1 MADSASATGTPTAN
15 PAASPPLAP
24 LKRAMPPQRWLIA
37 KLHAGQSATLA
48 AELAREARLPP
59 VLAELLV
66 ARGINTAAEAF
77 AFLNPEPAH
86 LHDPFLMLGM
96 SAAVDRLERAI
107 AAREPILLY
116 GDYDVDGT
124 VAVVLLKTAIEMLG
138 GPAIGSGPNLV
149 RFHVPHRLRDGYGM
163 QSSVLEAAYAEGI
176 RVVVTVDTG
185 MRAFAEAETA
195 KRLGL
200 DLIIT
205 DHHLP
210 EAHDRLPAALAIL
223 NPNQPGCAYPEKNLC
238 GAAIALKLAQALLEK
253 SCIERPCLEKPDSVR
268 RDPARLREKTL
279 PSFLKMAAI
288 ATIADAVPLHGENRT
303 IAALGLRELRRPVGA
318 GLRALFAASAL
329 DPASKQLTGF
339 DVAFRLAPRINAAGR
354 MDVASDVIELF
365 TTRDSDRATELA
377 AKLERLNR
385 ERRDV
390 ETAALTVIETRL
402 CSDSEIYDD
411 RLLVIEGD
419 GWHRGVIGIL
429 ASRVVERTAKPA
441 IVISLEDSPDGK
453 IAHGSG
459 RSVDG
464 FPLLAAI
471 ESCADLFTRFG
482 GHAFA
487 VGFALPAEKLPD
499 LKRRLRDYANI
510 HLAAREPER
519 LLRIHAELPLDRIT
533 PVLAGWLRKLE
544 PLGHGNPEPIFIA
557 RSARLAAPPRIMKA
571 RHLCLELEQT
581 ASAPD
586 ELATAPKSDPST
598 LAPSSA
604 IPRRL
609 RASAAPAGSIRA
621 VGWNLAERSFE
632 LRLAQG
638 SLIDVAYRIRE
649 NDHPDFGGLE
659 IEILGLEPAAMQPV
673 NRSVAAN
680 S

>member
-1 MADSASATGTPTAN
+1 VPDPAYAPASATGSRN
-15 PAASPPLAP
+15 QSASTRTL
-24 LKRAMPPQRWLIA
+24 PPQRWLLA
-37 KLHAGQSATLA
+37 EPHPGESAS
-48 AELAREARLPP
+48 LAREARLPL
-59 VLAELLV
+59 VLAELLI
-66 ARGINTAAEAF
+66 ARGIATAVEAF

-96 SAAVDRLERAI
+96 SVAVERLESAI
-107 AAREPILLY
+107 VAREPILLY

-138 GPAIGSGPNLV
+138 GDV

-163 QSSVLEAAYAEGI
+163 QSSVLEAAHADGV

-195 KRLGL
+195 RRLGL

-210 EAHDRLPAALAIL
+210 DAHDKLPAALAIL
-223 NPNQPGCAYPEKNLC
+223 NPNQPGCMYPEKSLC
-238 GAAIALKLAQALLEK
+238 GAAIALKLAQALLE
-253 SCIERPCLEKPDSVR
+253 R
-268 RDPARLREKTL
+268 RDPARAREKTL

-318 GLRALFAASAL
+318 GLRALFAAAAL
-329 DPASKQLTGF
+329 DPASKQITGF

-365 TTRDSDRATELA
+365 TTRDSHRAAELA

-390 ETAALTVIETRL
+390 EAAALTVIEARL
-402 CSDSEIYDD
+402 CSDAEIAAD
-411 RLLVIEGD
+411 RLLVIDGD

-441 IVISLEDSPDGK
+441 IVVSVEDGV
-453 IAHGSG
+453 AHGSG

-487 VGFALPAEKLPD
+487 VGFALPAASLPE
-499 LKRRLRDYANI
+499 LKRRLRLHADA

-557 RSARLAAPPRIMKA
+557 RSARLLAPPRIMKA
-571 RHLCLELEQT
+571 RHLRLELAQDPT
-581 ASAPD
+581 PSVAAAIGPSPTVSPNSSTRLFASASPI
-586 ELATAPKSDPST
+586 S
-598 LAPSSA
+598 
-604 IPRRL
+604 
-609 RASAAPAGSIRA
+609 SIRA
-621 VGWNLAERSFE
+621 VGWNLAERALQ
-632 LRLAQG
+632 LRLVEG
-638 SLIDVAYRIRE
+638 SLIDIAYRIRE

-659 IEILGLEPAAMQPV
+659 VEIMGMEPTEA
-673 NRSVAAN
+673 
-680 S
+680 

>member
-1 MADSASATGTPTAN
+1 VPDPTSAPANAQAGATGARNQN
-15 PAASPPLAP
+15 PSTRTL
-24 LKRAMPPQRWLIA
+24 PPQRWLLA
-37 KLHAGQSATLA
+37 DPHPGQSAS
-48 AELAREARLPP
+48 LAREARLPI

-66 ARGINTAAEAF
+66 ARGITTVAEAF
-77 AFLNPEPAH
+77 TFLNPEPAH
-86 LHDPFLMLGM
+86 IHDPFLMLGM
-96 SAAVDRLERAI
+96 SVSVERLERAI
-107 AAREPILLY
+107 AAHEPILLY

-138 GPAIGSGPNLV
+138 GEV

-163 QSSVLEAAYAEGI
+163 QSSVLESAHADGV

-195 KRLGL
+195 RRLGL

-210 EAHDRLPAALAIL
+210 DAHDKLPAALAIL
-223 NPNQPGCAYPEKNLC
+223 NPNQPGCTYPEKSLC

-253 SCIERPCLEKPDSVR
+253 SCLDKPERVR

-318 GLRALFAASAL
+318 GLRALFAAAAL
-329 DPASKQLTGF
+329 DPASKQITGF

-365 TTRDSDRATELA
+365 TTRDSHRAAELA

-390 ETAALTVIETRL
+390 EAAALTVIEARL
-402 CSDSEIYDD
+402 ATDSEIASD
-411 RLLVIEGD
+411 RLVVIDGD

-441 IVISLEDSPDGK
+441 IVVSIEDGV
-453 IAHGSG
+453 AYGSG

-464 FPLLAAI
+464 FALLAAI

-487 VGFALPAEKLPD
+487 VGFALPAEKLHD
-499 LKRRLRDYANI
+499 LKRRLRDYANA

-519 LLRIHAELPLDRIT
+519 LLHIHAELPLDRIT

-544 PLGHGNPEPIFIA
+544 PFGHGNSEPIFIA
-557 RSARLAAPPRIMKA
+557 RSARLLAAPRIMKA
-571 RHLCLELEQT
+571 QHLRLELAQVAAVT
-581 ASAPD
+581 GSSP
-586 ELATAPKSDPST
+586 TT
-598 LAPSSA
+598 LPNTSPTSL
-604 IPRRL
+604 P
-609 RASAAPAGSIRA
+609 ASAAPVAVIRA
-621 VGWNLAERSFE
+621 VGWNLAERADE
-632 LRLAQG
+632 LQLVQG
-638 SLIDVAYRIRE
+638 SLIDLAYRIRE

-659 IEILGLEPAAMQPV
+659 IEIMSL
-673 NRSVAAN
+673 RSALA
-680 S
+680 